1 MQSYRDVNDSDYIS
15 DAPAVLNGNFKSI
28 ASDFRGASFP
38 TINLIEGMTCFRT
51 DNNTMYQL
59 GTDLKSWKPLYKVLT
74 SGIEVEQAKH
84 ATNAEHADV
93 AETLIDALYASKT
106 EAETGTD
113 TTKVMTAARVKDAIL
128 KLAPKPAM
136 ASQAEAEAGV
146 DDTKHMTPLRVL
158 QSVLKN
164 APAPDLTPYAKL
176 VSPAFTGTPTAPTV
190 AKTTNNTQLATT
202 AFVHALAGAVNN
214 GGIVAQSLGQN
225 GFVKFANGLILQWG
239 IVPDVQKVLAFPIP
253 FSSENYVVVA
263 SPSDKSGNTGGVSLI
278 AENVDNK
285 SCNLYMRFSN
295 ASMLVGGW
303 NERYITKPRWI
314 ALGS

>member
-38 TINLIEGMTCFRT
+38 TTNLIEGMNCFRT
-51 DNNTMYQL
+51 DSSIMYQL
-59 GTDLKSWKPLYKVLT
+59 DTDLKTWKPLYKVLT

-84 ATNAEHADV
+84 ATNADV

-146 DDTKHMTPLRVL
+146 DNTKHMTPLRVL

-164 APAPDLTPYAKL
+164 APAPNLTPYAKL
-176 VSPAFTGTPTAPTV
+176 VSPAFTGTPTAPT
-190 AKTTNNTQLATT
+190 APKTTNNTQLATT

-239 IVPDVQKVLAFPIP
+239 TCRSDKAGIVNTLPIP
-253 FSSENYVVVA
+253 YASSNYIVLDANITPDAYSRWLVA
-263 SPSDKSGNTGGVSLI
+263 KTTSSFTL
-278 AENVDNK
+278 ACYNVGTFDANYLSIGK
-285 SCNLYMRFSN
+285 
-295 ASMLVGGW
+295 
-303 NERYITKPRWI
+303 
-314 ALGS
+314 